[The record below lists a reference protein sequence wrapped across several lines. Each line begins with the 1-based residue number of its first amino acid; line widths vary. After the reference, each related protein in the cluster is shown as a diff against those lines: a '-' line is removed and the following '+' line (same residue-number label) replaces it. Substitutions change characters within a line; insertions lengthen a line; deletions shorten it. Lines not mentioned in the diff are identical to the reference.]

1 MVHNNRR
8 GTLFLVLGMTV
19 ISIQDILIKLLSD
32 DLSIFQILF
41 FRSTLGIIYIIL
53 FQKITRQPVILTT
66 AYPALAIFRGLI
78 FFFAYA
84 AFFFAQSKMPIANAT
99 VLLLVSP
106 FFITILSI
114 FFFRSQVGYRRW
126 LTMIVGFC
134 GVVFICQPTAGEF
147 NSYYLLPV
155 LVALAYA
162 AVVNI
167 TKMTSDK
174 ETLYQQV
181 LYLCFI
187 MGLLSGLMGLLF
199 GDGRFDTAEHSEIV
213 FITRAWNFS
222 GINTLIS
229 LLAVSVFGIGGNLL
243 MLGAYR
249 IADPAV
255 ISPYEYTLLLWMI
268 LWGYLFW
275 RDVPSLSI
283 VIGMFLIVGA
293 GIYLFHRERI
303 RNREIASDS
312 TSR

>member
-19 ISIQDILIKLLSD
+19 ISIQDMLIKLLSD
-32 DLSIFQILF
+32 DLSIFQIQF

-53 FQKITRQPVILTT
+53 FQKIARQPVILTT
-66 AYPALAIFRGLI
+66 AYPALAILRGLM
-78 FFFAYA
+78 FFFAYS

-134 GVVFICQPTAGEF
+134 GVVFICQPTTGEF
-147 NSYYLLPV
+147 NFYYLLPV

-187 MGLLSGLMGLLF
+187 TGLLSGLMGLLF
-199 GDGRFDTAEHSEIV
+199 GDGRFDTAEYSEIV
-213 FITRAWNFS
+213 FITRAWHFS

-303 RNREIASDS
+303 RNQEIASDS
-312 TSR
+312 TLR

>member
-19 ISIQDILIKLLSD
+19 ISIQDMLIKLLSD
-32 DLSIFQILF
+32 DLSIFQIQF

-66 AYPALAIFRGLI
+66 AYPALAIFRGLM
-78 FFFAYA
+78 FFFAYS

-134 GVVFICQPTAGEF
+134 GVVFICQPTTGEF

-155 LVALAYA
+155 LVALVYA
-162 AVVNI
+162 AIVNI

-181 LYLCFI
+181 LHMCFI
-187 MGLLSGLMGLLF
+187 TGLLSGLMGLLF
-199 GDGRFDTAEHSEIV
+199 GDGRFDTAEYSEIV
-213 FITRAWNFS
+213 FITRAWHFS

-303 RNREIASDS
+303 RNQKIASDS
-312 TSR
+312 TLR

>member
-19 ISIQDILIKLLSD
+19 ISIQDMLIKLLSG

-66 AYPALAIFRGLI
+66 AYPALAIFRGLM
-78 FFFAYA
+78 FFFAYS

-187 MGLLSGLMGLLF
+187 TGLLSGLMGLLF
-199 GDGRFDTAEHSEIV
+199 GDGRFDTAEYSEIV
-213 FITRAWNFS
+213 FITRAWHFA